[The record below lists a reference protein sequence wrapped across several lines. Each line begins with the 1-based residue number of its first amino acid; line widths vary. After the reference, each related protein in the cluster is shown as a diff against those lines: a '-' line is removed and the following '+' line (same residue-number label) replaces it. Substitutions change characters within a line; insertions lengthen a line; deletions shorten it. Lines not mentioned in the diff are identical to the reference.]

1 MRDYFIR
8 RLLLVPITLLGL
20 TMLVFLITRF
30 APGGP
35 LETALKA
42 ATLGQNGEG
51 NSSRE
56 GSGGIDD
63 AAKEALANYYGYD
76 QSAIGAYFVWLG
88 LAPREFSKVQ
98 EDFPADADMVP
109 MTLPGTATKL
119 SAHRDG
125 TIEIA
130 EGPDDALE
138 GWKYRVE
145 SPEDVA
151 EKWRRINPDSETPES
166 FPHRAVL
173 YKSSFSGLLQGN
185 LGDSTR
191 YNEPVWDM
199 MVSRFPISLY
209 YGILTLIITYAVC
222 LPLGILKA
230 IKHRTML
237 DTASSVLVFVGYAI
251 PGYVLGA
258 LLVVYLG
265 SRLGWFPIMGFV
277 SADFPTLSL
286 WGKVK
291 DLVNHSVLPLI
302 CYLVG
307 SFAFLT
313 MLMKNSLMDN
323 LAADYVRT
331 AAAKG
336 LTWRKA
342 VFRHAFRN
350 SIIPI
355 ATTFGQN
362 ITLLVAGSILIEK
375 IFDIDGFGLL
385 SYNAVLERDYTVV
398 LGTLT
403 FGAFLMLIGNIIS
416 DVLVALIDPRVSFR

>member
-8 RLLLVPITLLGL
+8 RLLLVPVTLLGL
-20 TMLVFLITRF
+20 TMIVFLITRV

-35 LETALKA
+35 LETALKVA
-42 ATLGQNGEG
+42 ALGGEEG
-51 NSSRE
+51 GRASRE
-56 GSGGIDD
+56 EGGGIDD
-63 AAKEALANYYGYD
+63 KAKESLAAYYGYD
-76 QSAIGAYFVWLG
+76 QSAVRAYFTWLG

-98 EDFPADADMVP
+98 EEFPADGETVAL
-109 MTLPGTATKL
+109 TLPGTSTKL
-119 SAHRDG
+119 IAHLDG

-130 EGPDDALE
+130 EGPEDALD

-145 SPEDVA
+145 SPSDVA
-151 EKWRRINPDSETPES
+151 RKWRRINPDAEEPES

-173 YKSSFSGLLQGN
+173 FKSRFSGLLQGN
-185 LGDSTR
+185 LGESTR

-199 MVSRFPISLY
+199 MLSRFPISLY
-209 YGILTLIITYAVC
+209 YGILTLIITYSVC

-230 IKHRTML
+230 IKHRTTL
-237 DTASSVLVFVGYAI
+237 DTLTSVLVFVGYAI

-277 SADFPTLSL
+277 SADFPTLSF

-291 DLVNHSVLPLI
+291 DLVLHSVLPLI